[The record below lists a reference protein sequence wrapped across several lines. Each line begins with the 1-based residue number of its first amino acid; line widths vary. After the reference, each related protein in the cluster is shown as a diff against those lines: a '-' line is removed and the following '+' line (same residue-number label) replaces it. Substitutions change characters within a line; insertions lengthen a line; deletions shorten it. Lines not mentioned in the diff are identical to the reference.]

1 MENAIFAV
9 ERLESFI
16 QSVLTGLDVP
26 LDHARICSQRMI
38 EADLRGMHGHGIFRL
53 PPYCQRIEAGG
64 YNLRPDIKIKRETPV
79 SALMD
84 GDNGLGQ
91 VVVTQAVDLSI
102 QKAKENGMAWVGICN
117 SNHAGAG
124 GVYAA
129 MALPHD
135 LIAMYMAIG
144 NANHMPPWGGVE
156 LLLSTNPVAF
166 AIPTGQE
173 PPIVLDMATTNASY
187 GKVKVAA
194 QKGEELPVGWMVDK
208 KGQSLTD
215 PQRIKDGFL
224 LPIGEYKGYGLNFV
238 IGALAGVLNT
248 AAFGSAV
255 IDFNKDFSTPT
266 NSGQLIFT
274 MRPDLFR
281 DMAEFKAE
289 MDLRIQEIRNSTP
302 MEGADPI
309 RLPGEMA
316 LKHEKNMRSRGVPV
330 AGPVLLQL
338 REVAHKLRLPDRLDD
353 AP

>member
-1 MENAIFAV
+1 
-9 ERLESFI
+9 
-16 QSVLTGLDVP
+16 
-26 LDHARICSQRMI
+26 
-38 EADLRGMHGHGIFRL
+38 
-53 PPYCQRIEAGG
+53 
-64 YNLRPDIKIKRETPV
+64 
-79 SALMD
+79 
-84 GDNGLGQ
+84 
-91 VVVTQAVDLSI
+91 
-102 QKAKENGMAWVGICN
+102 
-117 SNHAGAG
+117 
-124 GVYAA
+124 
-129 MALPHD
+129 
-135 LIAMYMAIG
+135 MYMAIG
-144 NANHMPPWGGVE
+144 NANHMPPWGGVD

-255 IDFNKDFSTPT
+255 IDFNKDFISPT

-281 DMAEFKAE
+281 DMTDFKTE
-289 MDLRIQEIRNSTP
+289 MDMRVQEIRNSTP

-338 REVAHKLRLPDRLDD
+338 REIGHKLGLPDRLDD

>member
-1 MENAIFAV
+1 MDQHIFAV
-9 ERLESFI
+9 ERLEKFI
-16 QSVLTGLDVP
+16 ESVLIGQGVAT
-26 LDHARICSQRMI
+26 DHAHICSQRMI

-53 PPYCQRIEAGG
+53 PPYCQRLEAGG
-64 YNLRPDIKIKRETPV
+64 YNLNPDIKIKRETPV
-79 SALMD
+79 SAVVD

-91 VVVTQAVDLSI
+91 VVVTRAVELSI
-102 QKAKENGMAWVGICN
+102 QKAKTSGMAWVGICN

-144 NANHMPPWGGVE
+144 NANHMPPWGGTD
-156 LLLSTNPVAF
+156 LLLSTNPIAF
-166 AIPTGQE
+166 AIPTGKE

-194 QKGEELPVGWMVDK
+194 QKGETLPSGWMVDK

-215 PQRIKDGFL
+215 PQRVKDGFL
-224 LPIGEYKGYGLNFV
+224 LPIGEYKGFGLNFV

-255 IDFNKDFSTPT
+255 IDFNKDFITPT
-266 NSGQLIFT
+266 NSGQVIFA

-281 DMAEFKAE
+281 DMDVFKAE
-289 MDLRIQEIRNSTP
+289 MDIRIQEIRESTP

-316 LKHEKNMRSRGVPV
+316 LERQQKMRLEGVPV
-330 AGPVLLQL
+330 ARPVLLQL
-338 REVAHKLRLPDRLDD
+338 REIAQRLGLPDCLEDT
-353 AP
+353 P

>member
-9 ERLESFI
+9 ERLERFI

-64 YNLRPDIKIKRETPV
+64 YNLHPDIKIKRETPV

-91 VVVTQAVDLSI
+91 VVVTRAVDLCI
-102 QKAKENGMAWVGICN
+102 LKAKENGMAWVGICN

-144 NANHMPPWGGVE
+144 NANHMPPWGGVD
-156 LLLSTNPVAF
+156 LLLSTNPIAF

-173 PPIVLDMATTNASY
+173 PPVVLDMATTNASY

-194 QKGEELPVGWMVDK
+194 QKGENLPVGWMVDK
-208 KGQSLTD
+208 KGQALTD
-215 PQRIKDGFL
+215 PKRIKDGFL
-224 LPIGEYKGYGLNFV
+224 LPIGDYKGYGLNFV

-255 IDFNKDFSTPT
+255 IDFNKDFNTPT

-281 DMAEFKAE
+281 DMTEFKAE
-289 MDLRIQEIRNSTP
+289 MDMRIHEIRNSTP

-316 LKHEKNMRSRGVPV
+316 LKNEKNMRSRGVPV

-338 REVAHKLRLPDRLDD
+338 REIAHKLRLPDRLEDG
-353 AP
+353 P

>member
-1 MENAIFAV
+1 MDQHIFAV
-9 ERLESFI
+9 ERLEKFVE
-16 QSVLTGLDVP
+16 SVLVVQGVARE
-26 LDHARICSQRMI
+26 HARICSRRMI

-53 PPYCQRIEAGG
+53 PPYCRRLKAGG
-64 YNLRPDIKIKRETPV
+64 YNLNPDIKIKRETPV
-79 SALMD
+79 SAIVD

-91 VVVTQAVDLSI
+91 VVVTRAVELSI
-102 QKAKENGMAWVGICN
+102 QKAKTSGMAWVGICN

-144 NANHMPPWGGVE
+144 NANHMPPWGGID
-156 LLLSTNPVAF
+156 LLLSTNPIAF
-166 AIPTGQE
+166 AIPTGKE

-194 QKGEELPVGWMVDK
+194 QKGETLPLGWMVDK

-215 PQRIKDGFL
+215 PQRIKEGFL
-224 LPIGEYKGYGLNFV
+224 LPIGEHKGYGLNFV

-255 IDFNKDFSTPT
+255 IDFNKDFITPT
-266 NSGQLIFT
+266 NSGQVIFT

-289 MDLRIQEIRNSTP
+289 MDLRIQEIRKSTP

-309 RLPGEMA
+309 RLPGEKA
-316 LKHEKNMRSRGVPV
+316 LERQQKMRSEGVPV
-330 AGPVLLQL
+330 AQPVLLQL
-338 REVAHKLRLPDRLDD
+338 REIAQRLDLPDCLDD
-353 AP
+353 TP

>member
-64 YNLRPDIKIKRETPV
+64 YNLRPDIKIKRETPF

-129 MALPHD
+129 MVLPHD

-144 NANHMPPWGGVE
+144 NANHMPPWGGVD
-156 LLLSTNPVAF
+156 LLLSTNPIAF

-173 PPIVLDMATTNASY
+173 PPVVLDMATTNASY

-215 PQRIKDGFL
+215 PRQIKDGFL

-255 IDFNKDFSTPT
+255 IDFNKDFNTPT

-274 MRPDLFR
+274 VRPDLFR

-289 MDLRIQEIRNSTP
+289 MDMRIQEIRNSTP

-316 LKHEKNMRSRGVPV
+316 LKNEKNMRSRGVPV
-330 AGPVLLQL
+330 AGPVLVQL
-338 REVAHKLRLPDRLDD
+338 REIAHRLGLPDCLADT
-353 AP
+353 P

>member
-64 YNLRPDIKIKRETPV
+64 YNLRPAIKIKRETPV
-79 SALMD
+79 SAVVD

-144 NANHMPPWGGVE
+144 NANHMPPWGGVD
-156 LLLSTNPVAF
+156 LLLSTNPIAF

-173 PPIVLDMATTNASY
+173 PPVVLDMATTNASY

-194 QKGEELPVGWMVDK
+194 QKGEELPVGWMVDR
-208 KGQSLTD
+208 KGQALTD
-215 PQRIKDGFL
+215 PKRIKDGFL

-255 IDFNKDFSTPT
+255 IDFNKDFNTPT

-289 MDLRIQEIRNSTP
+289 MDMRIQEIRNSTP

-316 LKHEKNMRSRGVPV
+316 LKNEKNMRSRGVPV

-338 REVAHKLRLPDRLDD
+338 REIAHKLGLPDRLDD

>member
-1 MENAIFAV
+1 MDKHVFAV
-9 ERLESFI
+9 DRLENFI
-16 QSVLTGLDVP
+16 QNVLTALDVTS
-26 LDHARICSQRMI
+26 DHARICSQRMV

-79 SALMD
+79 SAVLD

-102 QKAKENGMAWVGICN
+102 QKAKVSGMAWVGICN

-129 MALPHD
+129 LALPHD

-144 NANHMPPWGGVE
+144 NANHMPPWGGID
-156 LLLSTNPVAF
+156 LLLSTNPIAF
-166 AIPTGQE
+166 AIPTGEE
-173 PPIVLDMATTNASY
+173 PPIVLDMATTTASY

-194 QKGEELPVGWMVDK
+194 QKGQRLPIGWMVDH
-208 KGQSLTD
+208 KGRSLTD
-215 PQRIKDGFL
+215 PQRIEDGFL
-224 LPIGEYKGYGLNFV
+224 LPIGEHKGYGLNFV

-248 AAFGSAV
+248 AAFGSSV
-255 IDFNKDFSTPT
+255 IDFNKDFSSPT
-266 NSGQLIFT
+266 NSGQVIFT

-281 DMAEFKAE
+281 DLAEFKAE
-289 MDLRIQEIRNSTP
+289 MDLRIREIRNSTP
-302 MEGADPI
+302 MEGAEPI

-316 LKHEKNMRSRGVPV
+316 LQRQRKMRSDGVPV
-330 AGPVLLQL
+330 ARPVLMQL
-338 REVAHKLRLPDRLDD
+338 HEIAHRLGLPDRLDD
-353 AP
+353 AR

>member
-1 MENAIFAV
+1 MDKYVFTV
-9 ERLESFI
+9 ERLEKFI
-16 QSVLTGLDVP
+16 ESVLIGQGVAT
-26 LDHARICSQRMI
+26 DHARICSRRMI

-53 PPYCQRIEAGG
+53 PPYCRRLEAGG
-64 YNLRPDIKIKRETPV
+64 YNLNPDIKIKRETPV
-79 SALMD
+79 SALVD

-91 VVVTQAVDLSI
+91 VVVTRAVELCI
-102 QKAKENGMAWVGICN
+102 QKAKTSGMAWVGICN

-144 NANHMPPWGGVE
+144 NANHMPPWGGVD
-156 LLLSTNPVAF
+156 LLLSTNPIAF
-166 AIPTGQE
+166 AIPTGKE

-194 QKGEELPVGWMVDK
+194 QKGETLPQGWMVDK
-208 KGQSLTD
+208 NGQPLTD
-215 PQRIKDGFL
+215 PQRIMDGFL
-224 LPIGEYKGYGLNFV
+224 LPIGEHKGYGLNFV

-255 IDFNKDFSTPT
+255 IDFNKDFFTPT

-281 DMAEFKAE
+281 DLDAFKNE
-289 MDLRIQEIRNSTP
+289 MDMRIREIRESRP
-302 MEGADPI
+302 MKGAEPI

-316 LKHEKNMRSRGVPV
+316 LARQQNMMSGGVPV
-330 AGPVLLQL
+330 AHPVLLQL
-338 REVAHKLRLPDRLDD
+338 REIAHRLDLPDRLDD

>member
-1 MENAIFAV
+1 MDKTIFAV
-9 ERLESFI
+9 DRLENFI
-16 QSVLTGLDVP
+16 QSVLTGLDVTS
-26 LDHARICSQRMI
+26 DHARICSQRMI
-38 EADLRGMHGHGIFRL
+38 EADLRGMRGHGIFRL

-79 SALMD
+79 SAVVD

-91 VVVTQAVDLSI
+91 VVVTRAVDLAI
-102 QKAKENGMAWVGICN
+102 QKAKVSGMAWVGICN

-129 MALPHD
+129 LALPHD
-135 LIAMYMAIG
+135 LIAIYMAIG
-144 NANHMPPWGGVE
+144 NANHMPPWGGID
-156 LLLSTNPVAF
+156 LLLSTNPIAF
-166 AIPTGQE
+166 AIPTGEE
-173 PPIVLDMATTNASY
+173 PPIVLDMATTTASY

-194 QKGEELPVGWMVDK
+194 QKGEELPVGWMVDQ

-215 PQRIKDGFL
+215 PRRIKEGFL
-224 LPIGEYKGYGLNFV
+224 LPIGEHKGYGLNFV

-281 DMAEFKAE
+281 DMTDFKTE
-289 MDLRIQEIRNSTP
+289 MDMRIQEIRNSTP

-338 REVAHKLRLPDRLDD
+338 REIAHKLGLPDRLDD